1 MMVRRHFPVIESGG
15 QILWVVGVARS
26 RLAKITNQSKRMIA
40 MRFTYT
46 LEEEQPC

>member
-1 MMVRRHFPVIESGG
+1 MALRDHFPIIECDG
-15 QILWVVGVARS
+15 QILWAVGVARS
-26 RLAKITNQSKRMIA
+26 RLAKITNQTKRMIA